1 MAYPNPNIGDVV
13 ATTLEN
19 RSKKAA
25 DNVTRNNALLNRLEK
40 KGTARPFSGGREI
53 WQEIEYAQN
62 SSIGWYSGYE
72 VLNVSPSNIYTAATF
87 PIRQAAVAVSI
98 SGLEELQ
105 NSGEEQIIDLIRG
118 RVKNAESTLSAL
130 IAQGLYSDGTVAK
143 AIGGLQ
149 YLVSTNPATSVGGID
164 ANTWAFWKNIS
175 YGAIT
180 DGGAAFT
187 SANIRR
193 YMDTVYVQLVRGTD
207 KPDLIVGDNTTWRL
221 FNESLQPIQR
231 IASAEMANAGF
242 STITYMDNIPVVL
255 DGGFQGNTGDPVPI
269 GGAPAGFMWMLNTS
283 YIQYRPHSA
292 RNFVPLNP
300 DRYSINQDA
309 VVKLMAWAGNMTV
322 SNRRLQAV
330 LYNT

>member
-1 MAYPNPNIGDVV
+1 MAYPNPNIGDIV

-62 SSIGWYSGYE
+62 NTIGWYSGYE
-72 VLNVSPSNIYTAATF
+72 VLNVSPSNIFTAATF

-105 NSGEEQIIDLIRG
+105 NSGSEQMIDLIAG

-130 IAQGLYSDGTVAK
+130 IAQGLYSDGTTPK

-149 YLVSTNPATSVGGID
+149 YLVNATPASSVGGID
-164 ANTWAFWKNIS
+164 ANVWPFWQNIA
-175 YGAIT
+175 YGAVT
-180 DGGAAFT
+180 NGGAAAT

-193 YMDTVYVQLVRGTD
+193 YMDSVYVQLVRGTD
-207 KPDLIVGDNTTWRL
+207 KPDLIVGDNTMWRL

-231 IASAEMANAGF
+231 IANADMANAGF

-269 GGAPAGFMWMLNTS
+269 GGAPSGYMYMLNTS
-283 YIQYRPHSA
+283 YLQYRPHA
-292 RNFVPLNP
+292 DRNFVPLNP

-309 VVKLMAWAGNMTV
+309 VVKLMAWAGNVTV

-330 LYNT
+330 IYPT

>member
-1 MAYPNPNIGDVV
+1 VAYPNPNIGDIV

-62 SSIGWYSGYE
+62 NTIGWYSGYE
-72 VLNVSPSNIYTAATF
+72 VLNVSPSNIFTAATF

-105 NSGEEQIIDLIRG
+105 NSGSEQMIDLIAG

-130 IAQGLYSDGTVAK
+130 IAQGLYSDGTTPK

-149 YLVSTNPATSVGGID
+149 YLVNATPASSVGGID
-164 ANTWAFWKNIS
+164 ANVWPFWQNIA
-175 YGAIT
+175 YGAVT
-180 DGGAAFT
+180 NGGAAAT

-193 YMDTVYVQLVRGTD
+193 YMDSVYVQLVRGTD
-207 KPDLIVGDNTTWRL
+207 KPDLIVGDNTMWRL

-231 IASAEMANAGF
+231 IANADMANAGF

-269 GGAPAGFMWMLNTS
+269 GGAPSGYMYMLNTS
-283 YIQYRPHSA
+283 YLQYRPHA
-292 RNFVPLNP
+292 DRNFVPLNP

-309 VVKLMAWAGNMTV
+309 VVKLMAWAGNVTV

-330 LYNT
+330 IYPT

>member
-1 MAYPNPNIGDVV
+1 MAFPNTPIGDIV

-25 DNVTRNNALLNRLEK
+25 DNTTRNNALLNRLTK
-40 KGTARPFSGGREI
+40 KGTARPFDGGREI
-53 WQEIEYAQN
+53 WQEVEYAQN

-72 VLNVSPSNIYTAATF
+72 VLNVSPSNIFSAATF

-105 NSGEEQIIDLIRG
+105 NSGQEMMIDLVAG

-130 IAQGLYSDGTVAK
+130 IAQGLYSDGTVPK

-149 YLVSTNPATSVGGID
+149 YLVSSTPTGSVGGID
-164 ANTWAFWKNIS
+164 ANTWAFWQNIA

-180 DGGAAFT
+180 NGGAATT

-193 YMDTVYVQLVRGTD
+193 YMDSIYVQLVRGTD
-207 KPDLIVGDNTTWRL
+207 KPDLIVGDNTVWRL

-231 IASAEMANAGF
+231 IANAEMANAGF
-242 STITYMDNIPVVL
+242 STISYMDNIPVVL
-255 DGGFQGNTGDPVPI
+255 DGGFQGNTGDPVPL
-269 GGAPAGFMWMLNTS
+269 GGAPAGFMYFLNTD
-283 YIQYRPHSA
+283 YVQYRPHSR

-309 VVKLMAWAGNMTV
+309 VVKLMAWAGNVTV
-322 SNRRLQAV
+322 SNRRLQGV
-330 LYNT
+330 LYPT